1 MGGRLRELQ
10 NKIFFGECSN
20 EQWEKIND
28 EVSEEFRKATDQ
40 EREEFLD
47 SGAGDLLAQ
56 IMEYM
61 D

>member
-1 MGGRLRELQ
+1 MNSRLRGLKK
-10 NKIFFGECSN
+10 KIFYGDHSD

>member
-1 MGGRLRELQ
+1 MNSRLMELKK
-10 NKIFFGECSN
+10 KIFYGDHSD
-20 EQWEKIND
+20 EQWKKING
-28 EVSEEFRKATDQ
+28 EVTEELAKATDL